1 MWMKIRLG
9 WLVVGIST
17 VVIGFLAGQWPFAL
31 VAIVATWLVDGVL
44 RVKARGML
52 PDDES
57 EWNGL
62 TDWLKRFGQA
72 LVQHRSVA
80 YLILMAT
87 MIVHYMRPF
96 DVVLG
101 LLVRVGVMV
110 AIEAGMAYVAEEK
123 EVRKAQ
129 GRRPMRRKQ
138 PRRNSTFGV
147 SESIASTAKSKR
159 VSSRR
164 SMPSPWRNSTRGR
177 KVPAGLIS
185 RIRSATTS
193 ALGRPR
199 VEVSAGSWRLQLVS
213 SKRSPSTRVRVP
225 IPARASCSAA

>member
-31 VAIVATWLVDGVL
+31 VAIVVTWLVDGVL

-52 PDDES
+52 PDDEP

-62 TDWLKRFGQA
+62 ADWLKRFGQA
-72 LVQHRSVA
+72 LVRHRSVA

-129 GRRPMRRKQ
+129 GRRPTRRKQ
-138 PRRNSTFGV
+138 PRVDS
-147 SESIASTAKSKR
+147 
-159 VSSRR
+159 
-164 SMPSPWRNSTRGR
+164 
-177 KVPAGLIS
+177 
-185 RIRSATTS
+185 
-193 ALGRPR
+193 
-199 VEVSAGSWRLQLVS
+199 
-213 SKRSPSTRVRVP
+213 
-225 IPARASCSAA
+225 ARAGAARTDSARRQQPYAVRQRQAQRQQAQNHKQ

>member
-31 VAIVATWLVDGVL
+31 VAIVVTWLVDGVL
-44 RVKARGML
+44 REKARGML
-52 PDDES
+52 PDEP

-62 TDWLKRFGQA
+62 ADWLKRFGQA

-110 AIEAGMAYVAEEK
+110 AIEVAMAYVAEEK

-129 GRRPMRRKQ
+129 GRRPTRRKQ
-138 PRRNSTFGV
+138 PTV
-147 SESIASTAKSKR
+147 D
-159 VSSRR
+159 
-164 SMPSPWRNSTRGR
+164 
-177 KVPAGLIS
+177 
-185 RIRSATTS
+185 
-193 ALGRPR
+193 
-199 VEVSAGSWRLQLVS
+199 SAGADAARTDS
-213 SKRSPSTRVRVP
+213 
-225 IPARASCSAA
+225 ARADVTRNGSARRQQPYAVRQRQAQSQQAQNHKQ

>member
-31 VAIVATWLVDGVL
+31 VAIVVTWLVDGVL

-52 PDDES
+52 PDDEP

-96 DVVLG
+96 DVVFG

-110 AIEAGMAYVAEEK
+110 AIEVAMAYVAEEK

-129 GRRPMRRKQ
+129 GRRPTRRKQ
-138 PRRNSTFGV
+138 PTV
-147 SESIASTAKSKR
+147 D
-159 VSSRR
+159 
-164 SMPSPWRNSTRGR
+164 
-177 KVPAGLIS
+177 
-185 RIRSATTS
+185 
-193 ALGRPR
+193 
-199 VEVSAGSWRLQLVS
+199 SAGADAARTGS
-213 SKRSPSTRVRVP
+213 
-225 IPARASCSAA
+225 ARADAARNGSARRRQQPYAVRQRQAQRQQAQNHKQ

>member
-17 VVIGFLAGQWPFAL
+17 VVIGFLAGQWPSAL
-31 VAIVATWLVDGVL
+31 VAIVVTWLVDGVL

-52 PDDES
+52 PDGP

-62 TDWLKRFGQA
+62 VDWLKRFGQT

-110 AIEAGMAYVAEEK
+110 AIEVAMAYVAEEK
-123 EVRKAQ
+123 EMRKAQ
-129 GRRPMRRKQ
+129 GRRPTRRKQ
-138 PRRNSTFGV
+138 PTVDAAG
-147 SESIASTAKSKR
+147 ADAAKNGSVR
-159 VSSRR
+159 ADSARTD
-164 SMPSPWRNSTRGR
+164 STRADAAR
-177 KVPAGLIS
+177 RRQQPYA
-185 RIRSATTS
+185 
-193 ALGRPR
+193 
-199 VEVSAGSWRLQLVS
+199 
-213 SKRSPSTRVRVP
+213 VRQR
-225 IPARASCSAA
+225 RAQSQQAQKNQPKQ

>member
-110 AIEAGMAYVAEEK
+110 AIEVAMAYVAEEK

-129 GRRPMRRKQ
+129 GRRPTRRKQ
-138 PRRNSTFGV
+138 PTV
-147 SESIASTAKSKR
+147 D
-159 VSSRR
+159 
-164 SMPSPWRNSTRGR
+164 
-177 KVPAGLIS
+177 
-185 RIRSATTS
+185 
-193 ALGRPR
+193 
-199 VEVSAGSWRLQLVS
+199 SAGADAARTDS
-213 SKRSPSTRVRVP
+213 
-225 IPARASCSAA
+225 ARADVTRNGSARRQQPYAVRQRQAQRQQAQNHKQ

>member
-31 VAIVATWLVDGVL
+31 VAIVVTWLVDGVL

-52 PDDES
+52 PDDEP

-110 AIEAGMAYVAEEK
+110 AIEVAMAYVAEEK

-129 GRRPMRRKQ
+129 GRRPTRRKQ
-138 PRRNSTFGV
+138 PRV
-147 SESIASTAKSKR
+147 D
-159 VSSRR
+159 
-164 SMPSPWRNSTRGR
+164 
-177 KVPAGLIS
+177 
-185 RIRSATTS
+185 
-193 ALGRPR
+193 
-199 VEVSAGSWRLQLVS
+199 SAGADAARTGLARRQQ
-213 SKRSPSTRVRVP
+213 PYAVRQRQ
-225 IPARASCSAA
+225 AQRQQAQRQQAQNHKQ